1 MRITEKKT
9 ANVGRRVIMC
19 TVAATLATAVTACTS
34 VELEQKVFP
43 LFCAV
48 KAEGDSCQMLY
59 EPFAEQKMV
68 DYNHIKVM
76 VFEEAFL
83 ENTAAYEQL
92 LTDVQEEDTY
102 PRNAYVCVT
111 EDARK
116 LTNLPDVSAADI
128 GEYLE
133 ELLEKNVAAYGD
145 SQNSAAGT
153 GTAQHIR
160 ELPTIGQ
167 LVDEKENR
175 RKTLYLPYLTVYEDS
190 VAWDGEYCIEKSVP
204 QGVVTDTAENPA
216 STDTTENPASTDSTE
231 NPASTDSTENPVT
244 TDSTENP
251 ASTDTTEITVTT
263 DTAQTDP
270 LQPQIAKKILRF
282 HVLANSDSEDDQA
295 VKLKVRD
302 AVGTI
307 MQEKLENAD
316 SLSTSKQIVS
326 DNLELI
332 RQTAQETLQKEG
344 YSYGVTASLSTV
356 EFPEKTYGAFT
367 FPAGEYE
374 ALEVVLGEGEGH
386 NWWCVLYPNLCFRGS
401 MYEVVDEESEKEL
414 REVLTPEE
422 YADVFNSGHFEI
434 RLKFLEHFRKNS

>member
-1 MRITEKKT
+1 MRITEKQT
-9 ANVGRRVIMC
+9 TNIWRRVILC
-19 TVAATLATAVTACTS
+19 TVAAAFATAVTACTS

-48 KAEGDSCQMLY
+48 KADGDSCRMLY
-59 EPFAEQKMV
+59 EPFAEQKML

-83 ENTAAYEQL
+83 ENTAAYEKL
-92 LTDVQEEDTY
+92 LMDIQEEDTF

-111 EDARK
+111 QDAEK

-133 ELLEKNVAAYGD
+133 ELLEKNVAAYD
-145 SQNSAAGT
+145 SPKDSAAEND
-153 GTAQHIR
+153 TAQHII

-175 RKTLYLPYLTVYEDS
+175 RKTLYLPYLTVNEDS
-190 VAWDGEYCIEKSVP
+190 VAWAGEYCIQKSVP
-204 QGVVTDTAENPA
+204 QGVVTDTAGNTA
-216 STDTTENPASTDSTE
+216 SI
-231 NPASTDSTENPVT
+231 
-244 TDSTENP
+244 
-251 ASTDTTEITVTT
+251 DTTEITVTT

-270 LQPQIAKKILRF
+270 LQPQIAQKILRF

-302 AVGTI
+302 AVGTF
-307 MQEKLENAD
+307 MQEKLENAN
-316 SLSTSKQIVS
+316 SLATSKQIVA
-326 DNLELI
+326 DNLEVI
-332 RQTAQETLQKEG
+332 RQTAEETLQKEG

>member
-1 MRITEKKT
+1 
-9 ANVGRRVIMC
+9 
-19 TVAATLATAVTACTS
+19 VAAAFAAAVTACTS

-48 KAEGDSCQMLY
+48 KADGDSCQMLY
-59 EPFAEQKMV
+59 EPFAEQKML

-92 LTDVQEEDTY
+92 LTDIQEEDTF

-111 EDARK
+111 EDAKK
-116 LTNLPDVSAADI
+116 LTNLPDVSAADL

-133 ELLEKNVAAYGD
+133 ELLEKNVAAYD
-145 SQNSAAGT
+145 SIRDSAVETDTAQT
-153 GTAQHIR
+153 DTAQHIK

-175 RKTLYLPYLTVYEDS
+175 RKTLYLPYLTVNEDS
-190 VAWDGEYCIEKSVP
+190 VAWAGEYCIQKSVP
-204 QGVVTDTAENPA
+204 QGVVTDTAGNTA
-216 STDTTENPASTDSTE
+216 SI
-231 NPASTDSTENPVT
+231 
-244 TDSTENP
+244 
-251 ASTDTTEITVTT
+251 DTTEITVTT

-270 LQPQIAKKILRF
+270 LQPQIAQKILRF

-302 AVGTI
+302 AVGTF
-307 MQEKLENAD
+307 MQEKLENAN
-316 SLSTSKQIVS
+316 SLATSKQIVA
-326 DNLELI
+326 DNLEVI
-332 RQTAQETLQKEG
+332 RQTAEETLQKEG